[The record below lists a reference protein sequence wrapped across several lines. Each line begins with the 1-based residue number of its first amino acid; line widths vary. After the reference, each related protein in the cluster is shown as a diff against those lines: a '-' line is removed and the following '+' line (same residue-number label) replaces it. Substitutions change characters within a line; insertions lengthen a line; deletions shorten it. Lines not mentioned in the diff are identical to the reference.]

1 MIIAVGMKTLV
12 MTDCLDK
19 EGGDWKKGGKS
30 EKNNGIRGRPYNR
43 HNLVSAEKT
52 RNNLHTDGLE

>member
-19 EGGDWKKGGKS
+19 EGGDWKKRERVKRTM
-30 EKNNGIRGRPYNR
+30 E
-43 HNLVSAEKT
+43 SAVAF
-52 RNNLHTDGLE
+52 